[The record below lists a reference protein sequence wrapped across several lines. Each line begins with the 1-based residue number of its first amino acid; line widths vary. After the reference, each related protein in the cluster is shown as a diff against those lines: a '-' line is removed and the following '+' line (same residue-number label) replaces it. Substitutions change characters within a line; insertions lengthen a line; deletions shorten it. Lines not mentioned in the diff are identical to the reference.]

1 MLVVVVVASSCWTD
15 VAVVVV
21 GSGAVDAAV
30 ESSFFAFGAVASAVD
45 AVADIGAV
53 DFGTGFAVDKCSL

>member
-1 MLVVVVVASSCWTD
+1 MLVVVVALSCWTD
-15 VAVVVV
+15 VVV

-30 ESSFFAFGAVASAVD
+30 ESSFFAFGAVASVVD
-45 AVADIGAV
+45 AVADIVAV